1 MKHDLRTVFVFMVT
15 VIASITAHAADI
27 PPIMKVTY
35 AGKLSSEPVLVQV
48 IAVPGVSTEAVQ
60 DAIVRAASNRK
71 WTVETLDDGTV
82 QTKLVHRAN
91 ESTLTFKVKNEKIE
105 IYSVSYKIDKK
116 TQARKGREEPEGWIR
131 NLHKDILAL
140 LGLLPKS

>member
-1 MKHDLRTVFVFMVT
+1 MLM
-15 VIASITAHAADI
+15 APITTHAQEI

-48 IAVPGVSTEAVQ
+48 ISVAGVSNEAVKE
-60 DAIVRAASNRK
+60 AIVRAATNRK
-71 WTVETLDDGTV
+71 WAVETLKDGTV

-91 ESTLTFKVKNEKIE
+91 DSTLTFKVKDGKIE

-116 TQARKGREEPEGWIR
+116 TQVRKEREEPEGWIR